1 MVKLIMDVQGSGKTK
16 DLIASINESVHQ
28 ESGSVVCIEKGNTLR
43 FDINYRV
50 RLIDIEEYR
59 AGGLAFLKGF
69 ISGLHAGN
77 FDISRIFIDSL
88 SKILGEDS
96 GKAEE
101 FCQWCEEFSAQN
113 SVDFTITISA
123 NPEQAS
129 EGMKK
134 YL

>member
-16 DLIASINESVHQ
+16 DLIASINESVKQ
-28 ESGSVVCIEKGNTLR
+28 ENGSVVCIEKGNTLR
-43 FDINYRV
+43 YDIHYRV
-50 RLIDIEEYR
+50 RLIDIDEYH
-59 AGGLAFLKGF
+59 AEGLAFLKGF

-88 SKILGEDS
+88 SKMLGAD
-96 GKAEE
+96 GDKAEE
-101 FCQWCEEFSAQN
+101 FCQWCEQFSKQN
-113 SVDFTITISA
+113 AVDFTITISA
-123 NPEQAS
+123 DPEQAS